1 MMCPCSTA
9 IRGVR
14 RVGANHDPGN
24 RVRTGLPAGAKE
36 IRTLRPTLNASVLRG
51 ATWVPRTAPSES
63 RPPEKRHRSA
73 GVSATAPAAAT
84 PSSALGV
91 RMLTRR
97 SRCLPA
103 CGDFDI
109 EKMRPE
115 WRDEVYQNWRAC
127 KAIEAQMAARAKCDS
142 CSWFGLAGEDGCPP
156 GMP

>member
-1 MMCPCSTA
+1 MPQPRFLHTA
-9 IRGVR
+9 EQRDREFADSPLEQR
-14 RVGANHDPGN
+14 RFELSVP
-24 RVRTGLPAGAKE
+24 P
-36 IRTLRPTLNASVLRG
+36 LNASVPRG